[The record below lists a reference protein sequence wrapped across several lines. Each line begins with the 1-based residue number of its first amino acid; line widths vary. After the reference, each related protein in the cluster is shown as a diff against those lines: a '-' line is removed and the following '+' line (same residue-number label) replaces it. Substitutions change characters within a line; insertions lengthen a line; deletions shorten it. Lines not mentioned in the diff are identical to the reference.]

1 MLTVWKPTQVLPLNK
16 PCYRILTDSAGIG
29 NFEWYPFRRFFVAK
43 INHIRRLLLTTVGG
57 DGNAVDIPATV
68 WYVVYLPKQEGD
80 ESHETTT
87 GKKMEPCSPVKARFR

>member
-1 MLTVWKPTQVLPLNK
+1 M
-16 PCYRILTDSAGIG
+16 
-29 NFEWYPFRRFFVAK
+29 RRSESG
-43 INHIRRLLLTTVGG
+43 TGG

-87 GKKMEPCSPVKARFR
+87 GKTMEPCSPVKARFR